1 MNPYTA
7 ERRDVLENTPH
18 EAQEISQGRSPSGN
32 IEGRGVQNPRPREIL
47 GAEGGV
53 YSNASR
59 LEAVYI
65 QTFSQH

>member
-18 EAQEISQGRSPSGN
+18 DISQGRSPSGN
-32 IEGRGVQNPRPREIL
+32 LEGRGVQNPYPREIS